1 MEFKIGTVQ
10 FLCSV
15 TKCLGILIWVTT
27 STVVGALL
35 VTAGEMITW
44 LELDMTMSLVV
55 IMVNHCLQLRN
66 LKKMKDN
73 KNQLEK

>member
-1 MEFKIGTVQ
+1 MEFKISTVQ

-44 LELDMTMSLVV
+44 LELDDDNEPCSYHGKPLLTVKEF
-55 IMVNHCLQLRN
+55 
-66 LKKMKDN
+66 KKN
-73 KNQLEK
+73 ER

>member
-44 LELDMTMSLVV
+44 LELDDGNEPCSYHGKPLLTVKE
-55 IMVNHCLQLRN
+55 
-66 LKKMKDN
+66 LKKN
-73 KNQLEK
+73 ERQ

>member
-44 LELDMTMSLVV
+44 LELDDDNEPCSYHGKPLLTVKE
-55 IMVNHCLQLRN
+55 
-66 LKKMKDN
+66 LKKN
-73 KNQLEK
+73 ERQ